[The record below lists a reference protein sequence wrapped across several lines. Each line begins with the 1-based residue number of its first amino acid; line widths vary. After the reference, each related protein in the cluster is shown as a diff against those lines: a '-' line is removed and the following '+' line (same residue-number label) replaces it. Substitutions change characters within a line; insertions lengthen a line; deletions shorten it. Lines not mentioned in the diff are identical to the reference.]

1 MPQKSWRNR
10 LLENQL
16 LVEGLKE
23 ECAVRKVTII
33 SDSKRGRAISPIST
47 ESDSRAD
54 RATVQSR
61 RVNDGLLVGNPLFSL
76 LLLENPQ
83 KGLDET

>member
-1 MPQKSWRNR
+1 MPQKSRRNR

-61 RVNDGLLVGNPLFSL
+61 SG
-76 LLLENPQ
+76 
-83 KGLDET
+83 K